1 MSQRMNYDEGIGEHQ
16 SPPYQGYQAGYQDPF
31 IASSGQKLSSRDFGR
46 GANAA
51 QRLAL
56 AIVSIVMLVG
66 ATAIIFGD
74 SNMVVTPFL
83 MIAFCMIC
91 VTIIA
96 VNAIFNIT
104 R

>member
-1 MSQRMNYDEGIGEHQ
+1 MSQQMNYEEEMGERQ
-16 SPPYQGYQAGYQDPF
+16 STRYQGYQDPF
-31 IASSGQKLSSRDFGR
+31 IASSGQKISSRDLGK
-46 GANAA
+46 GASAG

-74 SNMVVTPFL
+74 SSIIVTPFL
-83 MIAFCMIC
+83 MLAFGMIC
-91 VTIIA
+91 LTIIA